1 MSLPKPLKALAAALI
16 VLFLL
21 LVAGMIVA
29 AHRSADTPLEGKRLE
44 ATLESMESK
53 NISAVGLAMADLYGT
68 EWTQGISICSGMTVE
83 QIEKV
88 GADTDLFMLEDRM
101 IPEDTN
107 YIVLANND
115 GEFKAIKLDTDKV
128 DLCRFPGRPTR
139 VDPLSLAPF
148 FRQDQTWYLAG

>member
-1 MSLPKPLKALAAALI
+1 MSLPKPLKALAAILI

-29 AHRSADTPLEGKRLE
+29 ANRNADTPVEGKRLE
-44 ATLESMESK
+44 STLSDMESK

-68 EWTQGISICSGMTVE
+68 EWTQGISICAGMTFE

-88 GADTDLFMLEDRM
+88 GADTNLFVLKERK

-107 YIVLANND
+107 YIVLAD
-115 GEFKAIKLDTDKV
+115 REGQFKAIKLDTAKV

-139 VDPLSLAPF
+139 VDPMSLAPF
-148 FRQDQTWYLAG
+148 FLQDHTWYLAG